1 MDNKSD
7 LRKKA
12 KLIRKNLDIEVIS
25 KQIVSNINNFEKFKE
40 AKHIMLFYPL
50 ENEIDILDLLKNKE
64 KAFYLPR
71 INDLNLECCSY
82 KKNDQ
87 LKDSFFKTK
96 EPLTNSVNPRIL
108 DLIFVPALMV
118 DKDNY
123 RLGYGKGYYDRFL
136 EKTNAITIIPIAKE
150 LIIDKLPIESH
161 DKKVDYII
169 TQ

>member
-12 KLIRKNLDIEVIS
+12 KTIRKDLDIEFIS
-25 KQIVSNINNFEKFKE
+25 KQITSKIINFEKFK
-40 AKHIMLFYPL
+40 KSQHIMLFYPL
-50 ENEIDILDLLKNKE
+50 ENEINILDLLNQEGKT
-64 KAFYLPR
+64 FYLPR
-71 INDLNLECCSY
+71 INDVTLECCSF
-82 KKNDQ
+82 KKNDK
-87 LKDSFFKTK
+87 LKDSVFKTK
-96 EPLTNSVNPRIL
+96 EPTTDSINPNIL

-118 DKDNY
+118 DKNNY

-136 EKTNAITIIPIAKE
+136 EKTKATTIIPIAKE
-150 LIIDKLPIESH
+150 LIIDKLPIEPH